1 MDARDRRLKKEA
13 IVQAEAYLN
22 RKRGYVTP
30 QEKKA
35 FRIAEKLRH
44 GYWLESL
51 SGLNAD
57 ERRAQLCGYRIFR
70 TRVFFGGIFRPKRT
84 ERRTEQSEPIG
95 GHLLK

>member
-35 FRIAEKLRH
+35 FRIAEKLRR

-51 SGLNAD
+51 SGLHSCAATGYSGHACFSAAFSGRNA
-57 ERRAQLCGYRIFR
+57 QS
-70 TRVFFGGIFRPKRT
+70 GGLSSPNRLAGIC
-84 ERRTEQSEPIG
+84 
-95 GHLLK
+95 